1 MTPKELM
8 TTPSL
13 PGKRKKARDNEVTTT
28 KVTSGHRYHTL
39 MTCDALMNDY
49 APHIV
54 KKTIDAALGGD
65 ITAMKACMDKIM
77 PNIKERPIQ
86 VTLPEIQSSKDA
98 VNALRTVVQEVSTG
112 SITLAEA
119 KELANIVEM
128 LRESLQQE
136 QDVEQWKE
144 SVKILSTKFNSE
156 ETK

>member
-1 MTPKELM
+1 
-8 TTPSL
+8 
-13 PGKRKKARDNEVTTT
+13 
-28 KVTSGHRYHTL
+28 
-39 MTCDALMNDY
+39 
-49 APHIV
+49 
-54 KKTIDAALGGD
+54 
-65 ITAMKACMDKIM
+65 MDKIM